1 MPQLFPMNWNLLCIL
16 FTFTTLWT
24 TLILYFN
31 KTTKLEPLPMKKSNF
46 QKNWKW

>member
-16 FTFTTLWT
+16 FTLMMMISMMLT
-24 TLILYFN
+24 YFN
-31 KTTKLEPLPMKKSNF
+31 KIPKTKTYSSMKNTF